1 MARPSPLAW
10 TAERT
15 SQYPLRVA
23 GALVALGGSAATYLG
38 VGGTVTPTELQAFVG
53 AHPAYAA
60 AVVVGL
66 AALLFYDG

>member
-1 MARPSPLAW
+1 MALPSPLSW

-15 SQYPLRVA
+15 SRYPFRIA
-23 GALVALGGSAATYLG
+23 GALAALGGGAATYLG
-38 VGGTVTPTELQAFVG
+38 VGGTVTPAGLQSFVV

>member
-1 MARPSPLAW
+1 MALPSPLGWLAD
-10 TAERT
+10 RT
-15 SQYPLRVA
+15 SRYPFRLA
-23 GALVALGGSAATYLG
+23 GGLAALGGSAATYLG
-38 VGGTVTPTELQAFVG
+38 VGGTATPAELQSFVS